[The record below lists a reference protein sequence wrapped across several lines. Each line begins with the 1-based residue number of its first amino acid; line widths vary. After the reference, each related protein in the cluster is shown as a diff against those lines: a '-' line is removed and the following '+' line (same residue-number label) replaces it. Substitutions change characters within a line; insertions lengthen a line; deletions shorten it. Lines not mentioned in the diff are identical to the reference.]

1 MSWKLFKFDNWL
13 TQFLKW
19 LISRLRLTIDEISQ
33 NRLTHHDCNTMLN
46 NFEDK
51 LENWKFW
58 NENKWFLRSSW
69 TNFNVKI
76 NKFEMRRVSW
86 WKYHLQWI
94 KNPSYKTS
102 KCLMVCDIKCRVYIS

>member
-51 LENWKFW
+51 LENW
-58 NENKWFLRSSW
+58 
-69 TNFNVKI
+69 NFEMKI
-76 NKFEMRRVSW
+76 NDFWDHHEQILM
-86 WKYHLQWI
+86 WKLTNSRWEGWVGESI
-94 KNPSYKTS
+94 IFNELKILLTKLLS
-102 KCLMVCDIKCRVYIS
+102 V